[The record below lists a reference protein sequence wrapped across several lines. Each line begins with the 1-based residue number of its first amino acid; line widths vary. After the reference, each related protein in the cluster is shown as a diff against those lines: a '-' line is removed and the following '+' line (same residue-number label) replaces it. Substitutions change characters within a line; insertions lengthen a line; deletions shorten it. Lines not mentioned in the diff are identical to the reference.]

1 MKKEISPLTMVIS
14 VLIVV
19 ILIVGIYFLVGRH
32 NSGGA
37 NAGNGSRTEGMQ
49 ALQKLNAQGAG
60 SASSTT
66 SQGMNAMKNLAPGGY
81 GGAKTVG
88 QH

>member
-1 MKKEISPLTMVIS
+1 MVIS

-19 ILIVGIYFLVGRH
+19 ILIVGIYFLVGKQ

-49 ALQKLNAQGAG
+49 ALQKLNPQGAG
-60 SASSTT
+60 ST
-66 SQGMNAMKNLAPGGY
+66 SPATSPGLNAMKNLAPGGY
-81 GGAKTVG
+81 GGATTVG
-88 QH
+88 K

>member
-1 MKKEISPLTMVIS
+1 MVVIS

-19 ILIVGIYFLVGRH
+19 ILLVGIYFLVDM
-32 NSGGA
+32 NKGGAA

-49 ALQKLNAQGAG
+49 ALQKLNTQGAG
-60 SASSTT
+60 SSSGASS
-66 SQGMNAMKNLAPGGY
+66 GMNAMKNLAPGGY